1 MINPKMNKG
10 DRIVLLSMTD
20 EPDMGYG
27 DRGIVT
33 DVSKVFDYL
42 QYNVKWDKGRVLQV
56 LEDADKWMKEDD
68 FDELMRKKKKIKE
81 GYVVKKSVLIKNI
94 LKL

>member
-27 DRGIVT
+27 DRGVVT

-42 QYNVKWDKGRVLQV
+42 QYNVKWDKGRTLQV
-56 LEDADKWMKEDD
+56 LEDTDKWMKEDD

-81 GYVVKKSVLIKNI
+81 GYVVKKKYLI
-94 LKL
+94 

>member
-1 MINPKMNKG
+1 
-10 DRIVLLSMTD
+10 
-20 EPDMGYG
+20 
-27 DRGIVT
+27 
-33 DVSKVFDYL
+33 VSKVFDYL

-81 GYVVKKSVLIKNI
+81 GYVVKKSVFIKNI